1 MRLPPPRRVQTRL
14 PPPLQAEM
22 TTTANAHK
30 WGPNFFCFCFTTQG
44 PRCVL
49 GLRFFILFPC
59 PGLETR
65 LGLSVFFF
73 LFALPL
79 GLRHFSRLFSIFL
92 LFFFCFILSLLHRA
106 REAFLVPFSSV

>member
-30 WGPNFFCFCFTTQG
+30 WGPNPFCFCFTTLG
-44 PRCVL
+44 PRRVL

-59 PGLETR
+59 PGLETC
-65 LGLSVFFF
+65 LGLSVFF
-73 LFALPL
+73 LSLCTTP
-79 GLRHFSRLFSIFL
+79 GLRHVSCLFFIFL
-92 LFFFCFILSLLHRA
+92 SFLFCFILSLLHRA
-106 REAFLVPFSSV
+106 